1 MKTILVT
8 GAAGFIGFHLAQRLL
23 QRGDRV
29 IGLDNLN
36 EYYDPTL
43 KRARLAT
50 LEREPNFSFHRL
62 DLADDDGMRSLF
74 TSHRFDAV
82 AHLAAQAGV
91 RYSLENPHAYVKS
104 NIHGF
109 LNVLEG
115 CRHHAVPHLVYA
127 STSSVYGANTAMPF
141 SVHNGADHPLTIYAA
156 TKRADELMAH
166 SYASLFGVPCTG
178 LRFFTVYGPF
188 GRPDMALFIFLKAM
202 LAGEKIPVFNH
213 GEMQR
218 DFTFVDDIVE
228 GFVRAIDKPATPNPA
243 WDSDHP
249 DPATSAAPYR
259 LYNIGNQAPVRL
271 MDMIRLLEKHS
282 GCTAMLEMLPMQPG
296 DVPATYADSSDL
308 ARDLGFTPQ
317 TSLDEGVRRFV
328 AWYTD
333 YYRVPAR

>member
-43 KRARLAT
+43 KHARLAE
-50 LEREPNFSFHRL
+50 LEREPGFGFHRL
-62 DLADDDGMRSLF
+62 DLADDDGIRQLF
-74 TSHRFDAV
+74 TSYRFDAV

-109 LNVLEG
+109 LNILEG
-115 CRHHAVPHLVYA
+115 CRHHTVPHLVYA
-127 STSSVYGANTAMPF
+127 STSSVYGANTGMPF
-141 SVHNGADHPLTIYAA
+141 SVHGGADHPLTIYAA

-178 LRFFTVYGPF
+178 LRFFTVYGPY

-202 LAGEKIPVFNH
+202 LAGETIPVFNN

-228 GFVRAIDKPATPNPA
+228 GFVRAIDHPATPNAA
-243 WDSDHP
+243 WDGNHP
-249 DPATSAAPYR
+249 DPATSSAPYR
-259 LYNIGNQAPVRL
+259 LYNIGNQSPVRL
-271 MDMIRLLEKHS
+271 MDMIRVLEKHS
-282 GCTAMLEMLPMQPG
+282 GMTARLQMLPMQPG
-296 DVPATYADSSDL
+296 DVPATYADASDL
-308 ARDLGFTPQ
+308 QRDLGFTPK
-317 TSLDEGVRRFV
+317 TTIDEGVRRFV
-328 AWYTD
+328 EWYRR
-333 YYRVPAR
+333 YYNVA